1 VSDWLSTTN
10 QGTHTLTTS
19 IGTGVTT
26 ITEVISG
33 MTTTETTEV
42 VYVETVTVT
51 ENNVGADGNF
61 WYGSATS
68 PCVSLLYAVKRDHYD
83 ED

>member
-1 VSDWLSTTN
+1 
-10 QGTHTLTTS
+10 
-19 IGTGVTT
+19 
-26 ITEVISG
+26 
-33 MTTTETTEV
+33 MTTTETTEL
-42 VYVETVTVT
+42 VYMETVTVT

-68 PCVSLLYAVKRDHYD
+68 PCVSLLYAVKRDDDD